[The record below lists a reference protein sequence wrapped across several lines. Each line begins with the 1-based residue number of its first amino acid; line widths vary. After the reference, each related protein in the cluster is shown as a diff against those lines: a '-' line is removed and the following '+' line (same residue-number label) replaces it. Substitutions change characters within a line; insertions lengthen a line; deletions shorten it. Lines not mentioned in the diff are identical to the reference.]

1 MIMSTKGIVA
11 VLMAIASLVFTPTA
25 SAGPAVMCPAGAA
38 DHITSDAVVCWNEIA
53 VEILL
58 APQGVPS
65 LLSMAKV
72 HGAIHDAVQAYEHR
86 YEPYAV
92 DIADG
97 AGSPSAAVAQAARD
111 VLVAVIPAQQAAIDT
126 RYTNFLNLNGL
137 AGNAGLG
144 TGADAAAA
152 MIALRANDG
161 SFPMPPPAFVGGT
174 GPGEWRSTT
183 NPQTPMVAS
192 WMADVTPF
200 ALNSQAQLRPHG
212 PPHLESG
219 LYARDYQ
226 EVKDYGGSDPN
237 TTLRTQEQTD
247 LAIFY
252 SDNFIAVWQRTLR
265 GIATAYVGALGD
277 SARMFALTNIA
288 AADAGIGAWDA
299 KRYYNFWRPITAI
312 RNADTDGNSETIA
325 DPTWTPFNAA
335 GTPNYPDYTSG
346 ANNLTGSM
354 ANALSNFF
362 GRDKV
367 TFTVESRFQNVIRTK
382 TYERFSDMC
391 QDVVDVRIYQGI
403 HFRFADEVAL
413 NTGKQAANWV
423 SAHYLRPIRGAG
435 RGNR

>member
-1 MIMSTKGIVA
+1 MSTKGIVA
-11 VLMAIASLVFTPTA
+11 VLMAIGSLVFTPAA
-25 SAGPAVMCPAGAA
+25 SAGPAVTCPAGAA

-53 VEILL
+53 SEILIG
-58 APQGVPS
+58 AQGVPS
-65 LLSMAKV
+65 ILSIAKV

-111 VLVAVIPAQQAAIDT
+111 VLVAVLPAQQAAIDT

-192 WMADVTPF
+192 WLADVTPF
-200 ALNSQAQLRPHG
+200 TLNSQAQLRPHG

-226 EVKDYGGSDPN
+226 EVKDYGGNDPN

-247 LAIFY
+247 LAVFY
-252 SDNFIAVWQRTLR
+252 SDNFIMLWERTLR
-265 GIATAYVGALGD
+265 GLATAYVDDLGA
-277 SARMFALTNIA
+277 SARMFALA
-288 AADAGIGAWDA
+288 HLSAADAAIGAWDA

-312 RNADTDGNSETIA
+312 RNADTDGNAETIA
-325 DPTWTPFNAA
+325 DPTWTPFTV
-335 GTPNYPDYTSG
+335 TPNYPDYTSG

-362 GRDKV
+362 GQDKV
-367 TFTVESRFQNVIRTK
+367 TFTVESRFQNVVRTK

-391 QDVVDVRIYQGI
+391 QDVIDVRIYQGI
-403 HFRFADEVAL
+403 HFRFADEVAFT
-413 NTGKQAANWV
+413 TGKQAANWV